1 VLCHWSRQ
9 ENLSLWLISYGGS
22 PLKSEIKGGE
32 FARRCS
38 YSFYIQNYG
47 QCGQTIC
54 YFLCSVLATAAAA
67 VVFVHLSPLNMA
79 ATQEAITTNAMETF
93 LKEIYWFLNDAH
105 LASSVYQASR
115 AFKMLKYLCPLSVVF
130 RVIKLTW
137 RAHAWPHVV
146 EGEVADYG
154 FYSMCQALDPKTT
167 YFLNYFFMWVFSALV
182 IYRHL
187 SWYFIVVN

>member
-1 VLCHWSRQ
+1 MQIITSTGALQLKQAGKPEPSD
-9 ENLSLWLISYGGS
+9 LYPMGAS

-32 FARRCS
+32 FARKCS

-93 LKEIYWFLNDAH
+93 LKEIY
-105 LASSVYQASR
+105 
-115 AFKMLKYLCPLSVVF
+115 
-130 RVIKLTW
+130 
-137 RAHAWPHVV
+137 
-146 EGEVADYG
+146 
-154 FYSMCQALDPKTT
+154 
-167 YFLNYFFMWVFSALV
+167 
-182 IYRHL
+182 
-187 SWYFIVVN
+187 